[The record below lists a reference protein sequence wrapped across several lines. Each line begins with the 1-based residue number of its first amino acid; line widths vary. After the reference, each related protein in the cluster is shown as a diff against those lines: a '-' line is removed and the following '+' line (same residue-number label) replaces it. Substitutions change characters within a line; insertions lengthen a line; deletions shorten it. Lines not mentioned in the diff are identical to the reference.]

1 MILYKLKERGKIKQD
16 DISVAMKDLNDVIKD
31 VDVDD
36 VTPPK
41 SAQEK

>member
-16 DISVAMKDLNDVIKD
+16 DISVAMKDLDDVIKD

-41 SAQEK
+41 SE